1 MAVVDPRNHLPDADP
16 QRPLHGP
23 LSEPLDDPLGEFASE
38 PPPRRERRIEFAS
51 EPPPRR
57 EPLLE
62 FTWEPPPP
70 SEPLIEFAPEWRGPI
85 ASSRTPK
92 GRWFI
97 GVAMLAV
104 GLLAGFAGGVALVT
118 RYGGEQDASVRSL
131 DLNRVDSET
140 TGAVVQPSPPAP
152 VVDRPATDPIAPAPV
167 ASATNDP
174 PRTVEAQSVTPEPKP
189 EPLATRQRAP
199 AGRPERIPQSTLTGL
214 YVQSRPSGAN
224 VYLDDKLIS
233 TTPFQLSDIVPGR
246 YTIRIDRE
254 GYRSWSAPVNIQR
267 GARTNISAVLAP

>member
-1 MAVVDPRNHLPDADP
+1 MAVVDPRNHLPEADP
-16 QRPLHGP
+16 QLPRHGP
-23 LSEPLDDPLGEFASE
+23 LSEPLDDPSGEFASE
-38 PPPRRERRIEFAS
+38 PPPRR
-51 EPPPRR
+51 
-57 EPLLE
+57 
-62 FTWEPPPP
+62 
-70 SEPLIEFAPEWRGPI
+70 EPLIEFAPEWRGPI

-167 ASATNDP
+167 ASPTNDP
-174 PRTVEAQSVTPEPKP
+174 SRTVAAQSVAPEP
-189 EPLATRQRAP
+189 EPLATRQRVP

-267 GARTNISAVLAP
+267 GARTNISAALEP